1 MELSSIKNT
10 KMNNKNNSR
19 LWNRDFL
26 IQWQGQMVSRLGS
39 QAFFIG
45 QLFWIKQTT
54 DSATL
59 IGILAMVSSLPG
71 LIMGPVGGVLADR
84 YSRKW
89 IIILSDLFRG
99 VSILILCGVMW
110 LVPENNTFILLLI
123 FIISVINAIIM
134 PVFSSAIQSTIPDLV
149 PGDKVASANSV
160 TQLSVQASLFFGQ
173 MLGGTLYRILGAL
186 TLFFVDALSFF
197 YSSFSETFVRIPQ
210 ENVQTSIDLKNIY
223 QSFGRDLVEGWSY
236 IMKRPGLKEA
246 ILASALIAFFSTPVI
261 ILLPF
266 YIEDVLNVTVDWY
279 GYILAFSGIGAV
291 FGYILAGTIPIRGMT
306 KSRTLIFFMLINAL
320 GYGMLGLIRNPY
332 LAVFTAFIAGIAT
345 GFITVHIS
353 SIIQLST
360 PTVIRGRVLGL
371 LGALSGSLTPLAMGI
386 SGVLADLLDQNI
398 SIIYIGCGMIMGIV
412 AIVFALSRDFRGF
425 LAYTPDLQKKDETPI
440 ILNEQ

>member
-1 MELSSIKNT
+1 
-10 KMNNKNNSR
+10 
-19 LWNRDFL
+19 
-26 IQWQGQMVSRLGS
+26 
-39 QAFFIG
+39 
-45 QLFWIKQTT
+45 
-54 DSATL
+54 
-59 IGILAMVSSLPG
+59 
-71 LIMGPVGGVLADR
+71 
-84 YSRKW
+84 
-89 IIILSDLFRG
+89 
-99 VSILILCGVMW
+99 
-110 LVPENNTFILLLI
+110 
-123 FIISVINAIIM
+123 
-134 PVFSSAIQSTIPDLV
+134 
-149 PGDKVASANSV
+149 
-160 TQLSVQASLFFGQ
+160 
-173 MLGGTLYRILGAL
+173 
-186 TLFFVDALSFF
+186 
-197 YSSFSETFVRIPQ
+197 
-210 ENVQTSIDLKNIY
+210 
-223 QSFGRDLVEGWSY
+223 
-236 IMKRPGLKEA
+236 
-246 ILASALIAFFSTPVI
+246 
-261 ILLPF
+261 
-266 YIEDVLNVTVDWY
+266 VDWY